1 MGQQILCVRK
11 KVTWKFKI
19 SSWKTRIDQLMGSVE
34 KAILIRHCHFNK
46 FNKLT
51 AFGEIVCSF

>member
-1 MGQQILCVRK
+1 MGQHILCVGK

-34 KAILIRHCHFNK
+34 KAIIIRHFNS
-46 FNKLT
+46 LT
-51 AFGEIVCSF
+51 NLLLLQFWGNSL